1 MSRPSSRPIGA
12 VSHSSF
18 LNAKVRSSSEHSR
31 PQNFNVSNL
40 DQTDESPTTLTK
52 TPTYEY
58 YGFTL
63 YLTSFIAF
71 VIYLLWAYLPDEALI
86 SLGISYFPNRYW
98 AIAWPVWTFV
108 LIAFIYAA
116 FFSINLMNTA
126 PIDSFNTITDDYA
139 NVGQSLSRLSGITDD
154 FVPGLHDIPIG
165 VVNACLY
172 QDLRGPWDEDEDP

>member
-1 MSRPSSRPIGA
+1 M
-12 VSHSSF
+12 
-18 LNAKVRSSSEHSR
+18 
-31 PQNFNVSNL
+31 
-40 DQTDESPTTLTK
+40 
-52 TPTYEY
+52 
-58 YGFTL
+58 
-63 YLTSFIAF
+63 
-71 VIYLLWAYLPDEALI
+71 
-86 SLGISYFPNRYW
+86 
-98 AIAWPVWTFV
+98 WTFV

-126 PIDSFNTITDDYA
+126 PIDSFNTITGILVVECLIVVLCFGPNALLLDDYA